1 MRSQF
6 SNRNMADFSP
16 CVIVILS
23 ISFGCLFF
31 HIFAALI
38 PRLLFDQLYIAT
50 AYISML

>member
-1 MRSQF
+1 MGF
-6 SNRNMADFSP
+6 A
-16 CVIVILS
+16 ILS

-31 HIFAALI
+31 HVFAALI